1 MEVKLNAYIKNV
13 TDKWLRP
20 ILRDH
25 GCEKLH
31 PNLNNWKFQPV
42 QDITLIETP
51 SFHSSQIFTE
61 IKI

>member
-20 ILRDH
+20 VLRDH

-42 QDITLIETP
+42 QNPKLE
-51 SFHSSQIFTE
+51 E
-61 IKI
+61 WIK